1 MGFFS
6 KLFGGDAANAKTAK
20 KPAAV
25 PSQQDLMAQRQA
37 LAQKVMTAD
46 RQERLAQAFQVQAA
60 KQQLQQ
66 RLKTDTGQRQ
76 LAETLQRLMK
86 KD

>member
-1 MGFFS
+1 MGLFS
-6 KLFGGDAANAKTAK
+6 KLFGATAPTKVAA
-20 KPAAV
+20 

-37 LAQKVMTAD
+37 LVGKVMTAE

-66 RLKTDTGQRQ
+66 RLKSDAGQRQ
-76 LAETLQRLMK
+76 LAERLQRLMK
-86 KD
+86 DG

>member
-1 MGFFS
+1 MGLFG
-6 KLFGGDAANAKTAK
+6 KLFGHSAAKPAPAKTAGL
-20 KPAAV
+20 
-25 PSQQDLMAQRQA
+25 SQQDLMAQRQA

-60 KQQLQQ
+60 KQQVQQ
-66 RLKTDTGQRQ
+66 RLKTDAGQRQ

-86 KD
+86 DR

>member
-1 MGFFS
+1 MGLFS
-6 KLFGGDAANAKTAK
+6 KLFGGAAPAKVSDASSKQ
-20 KPAAV
+20 
-25 PSQQDLMAQRQA
+25 PSKQDVMAQRQA
-37 LAQKVMTAD
+37 LAGKVMTAD

-66 RLKTDTGQRQ
+66 RLKSDSGQKQ

-86 KD
+86 DN